1 MCQQPGRLYGL
12 YGSACRIK
20 TREDELLQQYVC
32 KQRAGAKLGQAVA
45 VLLWHSG
52 FGSTGNVIFLPH
64 VVSVLSVD
72 LSLTFFP
79 TSQATYWK
87 SFLPILLS
95 CHFAGTTLKKPAAAR
110 RRGAASQ
117 AATNKWRIISIW
129 NGSHFSLGMLNRSSY
144 LKMTVKKESGHFD

>member
-110 RRGAASQ
+110 RRGAAARRGQSSGDQ
-117 AATNKWRIISIW
+117 QMEDNFHLERLPL
-129 NGSHFSLGMLNRSSY
+129 FSWD
-144 LKMTVKKESGHFD
+144 VKQIELFEDDR

>member
-110 RRGAASQ
+110 RGEPIGEASGVASGDQ
-117 AATNKWRIISIW
+117 QMEDNFHLKRLPL
-129 NGSHFSLGMLNRSSY
+129 FSWD
-144 LKMTVKKESGHFD
+144 VKQIELFEDDR

>member
-110 RRGAASQ
+110 RVEASGDQ
-117 AATNKWRIISIW
+117 QMEDNFHLERLPL
-129 NGSHFSLGMLNRSSY
+129 FSWD
-144 LKMTVKKESGHFD
+144 VKQIELFEDDR